1 MTKPSLLLCCLM
13 ILAAVIATAFYM
25 PSLPASIP
33 THWNLAG
40 HIDGYGGR
48 GTLWL
53 MPAMML
59 GVLAMGALVPKMAGQ
74 KAAIASFAPTYSLII
89 VVPLGVLGAVEAL
102 MLDSGLHGG
111 RDFPQSLPGLIFVML
126 ILMGNLMGKVKQNRY
141 MGIRTPWT
149 LASERVWY
157 ATHRLA
163 AKLMVASGLLGL
175 LAVAVNAPRWLIMLL
190 LLGWPLIAVLYS
202 WRVSR
207 HE

>member
-13 ILAAVIATAFYM
+13 ILAAVLATAFYM

-33 THWNLAG
+33 THWDFAG

-59 GVLAMGALVPKMAGQ
+59 GVLAMGALVPKMAGD

-89 VVPLGVLGAVEAL
+89 IVALGVLGAVEAL
-102 MLDSGLHGG
+102 MLDSALHGG
-111 RDFPQSLPGLIFVML
+111 RDFPQSLPALIFVML
-126 ILMGNLMGKVKQNRY
+126 ILMGNPMGKIRQNRY

-149 LASERVWY
+149 LASERVWF

-163 AKLMVASGLLGL
+163 GKLMVGSGLLGL
-175 LAVAVNAPRWLIMLL
+175 LAVAVDAPRWLIMLL
-190 LLGWPLIAVLYS
+190 LLGWPLIAALYS
-202 WRVSR
+202 WRLSR
-207 HE
+207 FE